1 MELSEVT
8 RKNAKAV
15 KAIYHAAFPKEERMP
30 FWTMRLLAKMPTT
43 QLLAFYEG
51 GTLCG
56 FAYVGLGEKVA
67 FLMFLAVDQASRS
80 QGHGSAIL
88 QALRERYPHHKHLVS
103 IELCGEGVPNREQ
116 RLRRKAFYLRNS
128 YQENGVANHP
138 LQAPPGGAGGKR
150 GFLPPRAAGLFPKLQ
165 QPHHGPALGTNH
177 IKSKRAAAWEQ
188 QLFFILENLPHC
200 TWRRRISLTPS
211 T

>member
-8 RKNAKAV
+8 GKNAKAV

-128 YQENGVANHP
+128 YQETGWQITLSKLPQEVLVAN
-138 LQAPPGGAGGKR
+138 GD
-150 GFLPPRAAGLFPKLQ
+150 FSPPRAAGLFPNLQ
-165 QPHHGPALGTNH
+165 QPHHEPAPGTNQ
-177 IKSKRAAAWEQ
+177 IKKAKE
-188 QLFFILENLPHC
+188 LLPGSNSSFLLWKTC
-200 TWRRRISLTPS
+200 LTAPGGGGFR
-211 T
+211 

>member
-103 IELCGEGVPNREQ
+103 IELCGEGVPTG
-116 RLRRKAFYLRNS
+116 NS
-128 YQENGVANHP
+128 ACAARP
-138 LQAPPGGAGGKR
+138 FTCATAIKKRGGKSPSPSSPKR
-150 GFLPPRAAGLFPKLQ
+150 CWWQTGNSPPKSC
-165 QPHHGPALGTNH
+165 GTF
-177 IKSKRAAAWEQ
+177 SKATATA
-188 QLFFILENLPHC
+188 P
-200 TWRRRISLTPS
+200 
-211 T
+211 

>member
-103 IELCGEGVPNREQ
+103 IELLSR
-116 RLRRKAFYLRNS
+116 
-128 YQENGVANHP
+128 NGVANHP
-138 LQAPPGGAGGKR
+138 LQAPPRGAGGKR
-150 GFLPPRAAGLFPKLQ
+150 GILPPRAAGLFPKLQ
-165 QPHHGPALGTNH
+165 QPHHETALGTNH
-177 IKSKRAAAWEQ
+177 IKSKRAAAREQ
-188 QLFFILENLPHC
+188 QLFFTLENLPHR